1 MKRNRLKDD
10 IGFVSLLALA
20 KETTEELSDII
31 DIYQFIST
39 DDPPDNTIIINATNS
54 KLIIKQ
60 GIQPNQ
66 VFLIIVALLGLLFLV
81 LRYKRKKPMNRQLE
95 KRRPIKDVKPNIDK
109 Q

>member
-10 IGFVSLLALA
+10 IGFVGLLPLA
-20 KETTEELSDII
+20 KKATEELSDII

-54 KLIIKQ
+54 KVIIKQ

-81 LRYKRKKPMNRQLE
+81 LCYKRKNPINEQLE
-95 KRRPIKDVKPNIDK
+95 KRRPIKDVKPNTDK